1 MITPDTFYSVLRYS
15 LDQFPFPA
23 LITELLGEKDL
34 SMLPDDC
41 TLRTRETD
49 QQTKWHQRFYAAREV
64 WGPLYINFVMGF
76 VAQQLPEPFL
86 FQAIPTFRV
95 HLPWNLAVGDYH
107 SDGDYGHPAGERN
120 FWLPL
125 TRASGT
131 SSVYLEE
138 GQDRR
143 RSISAWPG
151 YVVVFDAIATRHGN
165 EINCERFS
173 RVSFDFRVLPC
184 RLYRETDA
192 RSVNMGKRFVPGEY
206 YSDCV
211 VSGRAWPMNLACA

>member
-151 YVVVFDAIATRHGN
+151 DVVVFDAIATRHGN

-211 VSGRAWPMNLACA
+211 VTGRAWPMNLACA